1 MVNMLAEMSFEHGL
15 LDDDDDD
22 DDDEKCGFPL
32 ST

>member
-22 DDDEKCGFPL
+22 DEKCGFPL